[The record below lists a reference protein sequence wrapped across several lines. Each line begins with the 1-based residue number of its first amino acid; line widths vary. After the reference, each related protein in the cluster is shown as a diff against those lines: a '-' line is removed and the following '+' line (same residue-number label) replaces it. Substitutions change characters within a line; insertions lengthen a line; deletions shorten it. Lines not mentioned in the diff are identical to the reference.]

1 MKKHKNFAAVALVGA
16 LIALPAAAQGRGR
29 GHSMPGMGM
38 PGMSGMS
45 GGMTGTQVTKAN
57 GVLTNRAGSH
67 TIGRSLTRTNTEGN
81 KTLTITKTAHGRA
94 THTLTHNKTKTKTKT
109 KTMKMKHHGRG

>member
-1 MKKHKNFAAVALVGA
+1 MKMHKNFAAVALVGA
-16 LIALPAAAQGRGR
+16 LVALPAAAQGRGR
-29 GHSMPGMGM
+29 GHAMPGM

-45 GGMTGTQVTKAN
+45 GMTGMSTQVTKSG

-94 THTLTHNKTKTKTKT
+94 KHTLTHTKTK
-109 KTMKMKHHGRG
+109 KMKRHGHK